1 MSTSIITQGKRLS
14 IMSDFQMSQHE
25 NLNQESVNEKS
36 YLDKLVEVIT
46 DPVNLFDYIA
56 SRAPKLSDGLGTFSI
71 ALAAISLFF
80 VLAYNVPALKMD
92 LKQQQ
97 RTQMEKQFDKLVAEG
112 KMSATDAETMIDNQL
127 EMMSGPVGMAMAVVG
142 TWVGGFIIFFIS
154 GGLYLLVLKFLLK
167 SAIDF
172 KQVMI
177 AMGLPSIITVIT
189 MVAAIVLSLLMGK
202 VIQDVSLA
210 SVLSLDKTSVAGLL
224 GGLVAPFQIWSS
236 VVGAIAISKIGKLEN
251 PIMAYVLTFGVW
263 FLFVG
268 IGFAFSQM

>member
-71 ALAAISLFF
+71 ALAAVSLFF

-236 VVGAIAISKIGKLEN
+236 IVGAIAISKIGKLEN

>member
-1 MSTSIITQGKRLS
+1 
-14 IMSDFQMSQHE
+14 MSDFQMSQHE

>member
-1 MSTSIITQGKRLS
+1 
-14 IMSDFQMSQHE
+14 MSDIQLSQQE
-25 NLNQESVNEKS
+25 NLNQEPIQEKS
-36 YLDKLVEVIT
+36 YLDKLVEVLT
-46 DPVNLFDYIA
+46 DPISLFEYIA
-56 SRAPKLSDGLGTFSI
+56 SRATKVSDGLGTYSI
-71 ALAAISLFF
+71 ALAAVSLFF

-97 RTQMEKQFDKLVAEG
+97 RTQMEKQFNKLVTQG

-154 GGLYLLVLKFLLK
+154 GGLYLLILKFLLK
-167 SAIDF
+167 SPIDF
-172 KQVMI
+172 PQVMV

-189 MVAAIVLSLLMGK
+189 MVAAVIISLLMGK
-202 VIQDVSLA
+202 VIQDVSLTSIMNLDKA
-210 SVLSLDKTSVAGLL
+210 SVSGLL
-224 GGLVAPFQIWSS
+224 GGLVAPFQIWSN

-268 IGFAFSQM
+268 IGFAFSKM